1 MKRRMIR
8 WGWIALIA
16 ALLPGH
22 ALAQTTPRAAT
33 AQRVA
38 LYGGPGETY
47 ATLGQLNPGLDV
59 DLLERNPSATW
70 LRVRAATE
78 PPGEGWVLT
87 GGLALDES
95 LSLVDL
101 PVSDQPGADLDAIP
115 DADLAWLYA
124 VPVLPE
130 EVSAATRAIFAQGQ
144 RLGND
149 PRAISKVGDSNSAS
163 RYYLSPLSAGAYD
176 LGPYSFL
183 QDTVDYFAESFDNP
197 SVAVRVGLNA
207 FSVFDPI
214 WDNPALC
221 EENEPPL
228 VCEYRTARPAVAV
241 IMFGQ
246 NDARVLNSTQYA
258 QQMRRIIETSIDYGV
273 IPVMVTFS
281 ADPRMGETL
290 FYQSLRFNRI
300 MVEAAQEYGVP
311 VLNFWAAA
319 RALPGYGIGADQVH
333 LSSSGSRVTFTGYQ
347 SEYGLSLH
355 NLLVLQ
361 TLDLLRRELP
371 MP

>member
-1 MKRRMIR
+1 MNRLLIR
-8 WGWIALIA
+8 WGWIALFVT
-16 ALLPGH
+16 LLPGL
-22 ALAQTTPRAAT
+22 ALAQSAPRAAT
-33 AQRVA
+33 VQRVA
-38 LYGGPGETY
+38 LRGGPGETY
-47 ATLGQLNPGLDV
+47 AALGLLHPGLDV
-59 DLLERNPSATW
+59 TLLERNPSATW
-70 LRVRAATE
+70 LRVRAATVS
-78 PPGEGWVLT
+78 PGEGWVLA
-87 GGLALDES
+87 GGLALDGS
-95 LSLVDL
+95 LSLADL
-101 PVSDQPGADLDAIP
+101 PVSDQPGADLAAIA
-115 DADLAWLYA
+115 DEDLAWLYA

-130 EVSAATRAIFAQGQ
+130 EVSEATRAIFIAGQ
-144 RLGND
+144 AMGND
-149 PRAISKVGDSNSAS
+149 PRTISKVGDSNSAS

-176 LGPYSFL
+176 LGPYTFL

-221 EENEPPL
+221 QENEPPL
-228 VCEYRTARPAVAV
+228 VCEYRTAQPAVAV

-258 QQMRRIIETSIDYGV
+258 QQMRQIIETSIEAGV
-273 IPVMVTFS
+273 IPIMVTFS
-281 ADPRMGETL
+281 IAPAAGEPL
-290 FYQSLRFNRI
+290 FHQSLRFNRI
-300 MVEAAQEYGVP
+300 MVEVAQEYGVP

-333 LSSSGSRVTFTGYQ
+333 LTSSGARVTFTGYQ